1 MNGALTTLNPRR
13 NVDVLIAVVCLALYL
28 IAHITDDVVVH
39 LLGRWNLSS
48 YSCFYSLRFWVI
60 LGLPAAFCAAWRW
73 AGSFRLA
80 LLVPLIFGIGTAYL
94 SAWLSQGVS
103 DHWYDLLA
111 TPGLV
116 GDTIT
121 ERRVLGGD
129 DWQVGEPWFH
139 RHEIAAWNTLAWMG
153 ITLLLGVPFHHG
165 LREFHRRRRTN
176 A

>member
-13 NVDVLIAVVCLALYL
+13 NADVLIAAVCFALYL
-28 IAHITDDVVVH
+28 IAHVAGDVVAH
-39 LLGRWNLSS
+39 LLGRWNLFS
-48 YSCFYSLRFWVI
+48 YSCFYSLRFSVA
-60 LGLPAAFCAAWRW
+60 LGLAAAFCAAWRW

-80 LLVPLIFGIGTAYL
+80 LLGPLIFGIGTAYL
-94 SAWLSQGVS
+94 AAWLSLDVS
-103 DHWYDLLA
+103 DHWYDLFA

-116 GDTIT
+116 GDAIA

-139 RHEIAAWNTLAWMG
+139 RHEIAAWNTLAWTG
-153 ITLLLGVPFHHG
+153 VTLLLGIPFHYG
-165 LREFHRRRRTN
+165 LRGFRRRPAN